1 MNDKEKLEAIKMVVD
16 RVNKNGHNTY
26 GIPSDSFAM
35 GLVLGG
41 FWHLPDSE
49 VPEKLKVIKKIF
61 NKSLK
66 RDIPFALGGE
76 EIVALLGDILSGKIE
91 KVSDVSDVY

>member
-16 RVNKNGHNTY
+16 RVNKNGYNTY
-26 GIPSDSFAM
+26 GIPFRSFEM
-35 GLVLGG
+35 GLVLGYVILYD
-41 FWHLPDSE
+41 FE
-49 VPEKLKVIKKIF
+49 VPKKLKAIKKIF

-66 RDIPFALGGE
+66 KDNPASLGGE
-76 EIVALLGDILSGKIE
+76 EIVALLGGILSGKIE